1 MATDISPSALLDFA
15 KAIASG
21 GQSKSGARLA
31 TVTRIDESGTA
42 YVQLPGGEEAP
53 IATTG
58 AAYSI
63 GDVVSVSMYGGKLRT
78 VDNISAP
85 SVSERVVR
93 AAIRPVSKAV
103 ELAKAA
109 ASEADR
115 VATAINQHFWADDNG
130 IHVTEADHDATTEHN
145 ILINS
150 VGILLRK
157 ATNYLVSITQSAI
170 AFYDGNGNS
179 ASNVVAQFGA
189 DGVQIGKS
197 SAAHSVIDA
206 NGQRVYMYVDGPLL
220 LANIGYGEGASA
232 TGTAN
237 APYYSM
243 GLRTP
248 RSLIGTYSMA
258 EGYNTTA
265 SGSSSHAEGVNT
277 VASGKYAHA
286 EGVTVTAG
294 NDGSHAEG
302 GLTSASGMYSHAEG
316 QNATASGYGS
326 HAEGYGT
333 SSYYATASGS
343 GAHAEGYALNANIV
357 ASGDGS
363 HAEGVETQ
371 ATARGAHSEG
381 ISSIASGWCSHA
393 QNYGTRATSSWQTAI
408 GKYNVPDA
416 NNAYALIVGNGSSD
430 SNRSNALTVDWDGDI
445 NNLGGRTFTNALI
458 VFGYVT
464 GSGKTVQLYAPL
476 PGFAE
481 TVTATGT
488 GSFTLRGGTGATL
501 SVSVAASSITTK
513 LTTGFRNLFE
523 MRFTLSTAFAGGND
537 VSVSGFVSGLTL
549 TF

>member
-1 MATDISPSALLDFA
+1 MATDINPSALLDFA

-31 TVTRIDESGTA
+31 TITRIDESGTA
-42 YVQLPGGEEAP
+42 YVQLPGGEETP

-58 AAYSI
+58 ASYSI

-170 AFYDGNGNS
+170 AFYDGNGNN
-179 ASNVVAQFGA
+179 AANIVAQFGSGGA
-189 DGVQIGKS
+189 TIGKTG
-197 SAAHSVIDA
+197 AAHSVIDA
-206 NGQRVYMYVDGPLL
+206 NGQRFYGGSDGTTQ
-220 LANIGYGEGASA
+220 LANIGYGEGAAQS
-232 TGTAN
+232 GTAV
-237 APYYSM
+237 APYYTF
-243 GLRTP
+243 GTR
-248 RSLIGTYSMA
+248 RSGSTVGNYSFASGM
-258 EGYNTTA
+258 NVTA
-265 SGSSSHAEGVNT
+265 SAHSSHAEGYAVQSGNI
-277 VASGKYAHA
+277 VASGVGAHA
-286 EGVTVTAG
+286 EGEAQSNYTITASG
-294 NDGSHAEG
+294 IGSHAEG
-302 GLTSASGMYSHAEG
+302 AAIYGDTLASG
-316 QNATASGYGS
+316 T
-326 HAEGYGT
+326 
-333 SSYYATASGS
+333 
-343 GAHAEGYALNANIV
+343 GAHAEGSWVTSSALA
-357 ASGDGS
+357 S
-363 HAEGVETQ
+363 HAEGHH
-371 ATARGAHSEG
+371 ATAGAMAAHAEG
-381 ISSIASGWCSHA
+381 AWTEANANYSHA
-393 QNYGTRATSSWQTAI
+393 QNYQTIAASESQTAI
-408 GKYNVPDA
+408 GKYNVEDS
-416 NNAYALIVGNGSSD
+416 NDTYALIVGNGTS
-430 SNRSNALTVDWDGDI
+430 SNRSNALTVDWLGNI
-445 NNLGGRTFTNALI
+445 NNLQGRRTFTNALI

-481 TVTATGT
+481 TVTVTGT
-488 GSFTLRGGTGATL
+488 GAFTLRGGTGATL
-501 SVSVAASSITTK
+501 STSVAASSITTK

>member
-21 GQSKSGARLA
+21 GQSKSGSRLA
-31 TVTRIDESGTA
+31 TITRIDESGTA
-42 YVQLPGGEEAP
+42 YVQLPGGEETP

-93 AAIRPVSKAV
+93 AAIRPVSKAA

-109 ASEADR
+109 ANEADR

-170 AFYDGNGNS
+170 AFYDGLGNS
-179 ASNVVAQFGA
+179 SSNVVAQFGSGGA
-189 DGVQIGKS
+189 QIGKS
-197 SAAHSVIDA
+197 
-206 NGQRVYMYVDGPLL
+206 
-220 LANIGYGEGASA
+220 GEMHIEIRPTRAI
-232 TGTAN
+232 
-237 APYYSM
+237 M
-243 GLRTP
+243 F
-248 RSLIGTYSMA
+248 A
-258 EGYNTTA
+258 E
-265 SGSSSHAEGVNT
+265 
-277 VASGKYAHA
+277 
-286 EGVTVTAG
+286 
-294 NDGSHAEG
+294 DGSAV
-302 GLTSASGMYSHAEG
+302 LRAQFDRVDAQG
-316 QNATASGYGS
+316 QYK
-326 HAEGYGT
+326 
-333 SSYYATASGS
+333 
-343 GAHAEGYALNANIV
+343 
-357 ASGDGS
+357 
-363 HAEGVETQ
+363 
-371 ATARGAHSEG
+371 
-381 ISSIASGWCSHA
+381 
-393 QNYGTRATSSWQTAI
+393 YGTRITNSANTTFMTISPTIDYSGFTDRLRLSAYFDGIELYDISGTGIGINYRYVETKYDSTKYTLLSST
-408 GKYNVPDA
+408 GFSVVD
-416 NNAYALIVGNGSSD
+416 GSSIKL
-430 SNRSNALTVDWDGDI
+430 NVNWDGDI
-445 NNLGGRTFTNALI
+445 NNLGGRTSTNALI

-481 TVTATGT
+481 TVTVTGT

-501 SVSVAASSITTK
+501 STSVAASSITTK

-549 TF
+549 TFS